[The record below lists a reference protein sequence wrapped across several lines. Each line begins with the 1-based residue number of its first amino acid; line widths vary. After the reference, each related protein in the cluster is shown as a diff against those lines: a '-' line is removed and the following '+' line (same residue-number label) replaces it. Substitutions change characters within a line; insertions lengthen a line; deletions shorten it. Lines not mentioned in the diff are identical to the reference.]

1 MQARDGSETHP
12 TAENRDDRR
21 RDDVRSDRRLPRTTV
36 EPFVA
41 ESSPVGSQGSTLRD
55 LLEPILNSYAIV
67 AFSNRPALGAI
78 LLAATFLAPLFGLFG
93 LVGVVAALAGAQLL
107 GFPDAQ
113 IRSGE
118 LLFNSLLTALGLA
131 YLTSHHPV
139 SPVLLA
145 VLLPAVSI
153 GAVFASATI
162 GHLMR
167 QLFGLPSLSLPF
179 VVSTVTLFFLFYSL
193 TKTGGPVLIAV
204 GPRYLLGEPTF
215 LPRLVVLFLQ
225 ALGAAFFL
233 PSAAVGA
240 LIFVGLLM
248 HSRLM
253 LLLAILGY
261 SGGMAF
267 LHLSGL
273 AAASTDVGWLGT
285 NFVFCGI
292 ALGGVFFIPSRGSV
306 VLSVFGAVLCSL
318 LAISM
323 QTFLRQFEIPALSL
337 PFNLVV
343 MVVFYALRGRQN
355 VRFLF
360 ESPYVGL
367 TPEVEFRKFRTY
379 RHRFPHAHLPG
390 LTLPFAG
397 ERVVTQGFHGKLTH
411 RGLFAHALDFEVL
424 DANGEALPPDR
435 GRVDDA
441 YTFGTPVLAPC
452 DGTIVRVVDHVVD
465 NRIGERNLRENWGNL
480 VLLVTDLGGYVLLCH
495 FKRESIVV
503 AAGQRVTAG
512 QVLGVCG
519 NSGRSPLPH
528 LHLQMQLDPA
538 IGAATIPFC
547 LRNYVA
553 IDDGAR
559 RYRLS
564 GIPEQGV
571 RIEPLAFD
579 ADLAAC
585 FDGAPVTRLR
595 YRVDRDGT
603 AAKHETIELTTGP
616 WGDRTY
622 RSLEH
627 GTTLHGSTVG
637 GLFTALSFDGSPRSL
652 LAAMW
657 LGLSVVPFGRDPEMV
672 WEDAVDP
679 RPFLATGRGWLA
691 DLTEPFTRI
700 GYITLRRRLQLDE
713 GTGMPTIVTDIEA
726 PVGRMP
732 RRIEAFLVPGQGLVR
747 MIVHEKRG
755 EVRITLQSREIV
767 P

>member
-1 MQARDGSETHP
+1 MIVDEATTDTELGR
-12 TAENRDDRR
+12 TAISAAPAAPASAAPPE
-21 RDDVRSDRRLPRTTV
+21 SD
-36 EPFVA
+36 
-41 ESSPVGSQGSTLRD
+41 SPPPLSRWTMFLEIV
-55 LLEPILNSYAIV
+55 EPILNSYAIV
-67 AFSNRPALGAI
+67 YFSNRPAFGAI

-93 LVGVVAALAGAQLL
+93 LVGVLTALAGAQLL

-113 IRSGE
+113 IRNGE
-118 LLFNSLLTALGLA
+118 LLFNSLLTSLGLA
-131 YLTSHHPV
+131 YLTSIHPV

-145 VLLPAVSI
+145 VLLPAVSL
-153 GAVFASATI
+153 GAVFVSATI

-179 VVSTVTLFFLFYSL
+179 VASTVTLFFLFYSL
-193 TKTGGPVLIAV
+193 TNAAGPVLIAA
-204 GPRYLLGEPTF
+204 GPRYLVGEPAL
-215 LPRLVVLFLQ
+215 LPRFVVLFLQ

-233 PSAAVGA
+233 PNAAVGA
-240 LIFVGLLM
+240 VVFFGLLM

-253 LLLAILGY
+253 LLLAFLGF

-273 AAASTDVGWLGT
+273 AAASSDVGWLGT

-306 VLSVFGAVLCSL
+306 LLSVFGAVLCSL

-343 MVVFYALRGRQN
+343 MIVFYAMRRRQN
-355 VRFLF
+355 VRFVY

-367 TPEVEFRKFRTY
+367 TPEAEFRKFRAY
-379 RHRFPHAHLPG
+379 RRRFPHAHLPG

-411 RGLFAHALDFEVL
+411 RGLFASALDFEAL
-424 DANGEALPPDR
+424 DASGEALPPDR
-435 GRVDDA
+435 SRVEDA

-452 DGTIVRVVDHVVD
+452 DGTVLRVVDHVGD
-465 NRIGERNLRENWGNL
+465 NRLGERNLRENWGNL

-503 AAGQRVTAG
+503 VPGQRVMVG
-512 QVLGVCG
+512 QRLGVCG

-547 LRNYVA
+547 IRNYVT
-553 IDDGAR
+553 IENGVR

-564 GIPEQGV
+564 GVPEQGA
-571 RIEPLAFD
+571 RIEPIAFD

-585 FDGAPVTRLR
+585 FAAAPVTRVR
-595 YRVDRDGT
+595 YRIDAEG
-603 AAKHETIELTTGP
+603 AATRHETIEVRTGP
-616 WGDRTY
+616 WGDCTY

-657 LGLSVVPFGRDPEMV
+657 LGMSVVPFGRDGEMI

-679 RPFLATGRGWLA
+679 RPFLATGRGWFA

-700 GYITLRRRLQLDE
+700 GYVRLRRRMLAEDRARL
-713 GTGMPTIVTDIEA
+713 PTIVTDIAA

-732 RRIEAFLVPGQGLVR
+732 RKIEVSLAPQQGVVR
-747 MIVHEKRG
+747 LTVDDGRS
-755 EVRITLQSREIV
+755 VTRITQQSREIV